1 MVRLK
6 FGNQSRTEILIKY
19 AKLNCQVYFHELPPK
34 SLLFFFLFFCLYL
47 LIFAQEVNR
56 TDEESADHRA
66 VRVLQRSEVHR
77 RHK

>member
-19 AKLNCQVYFHELPPK
+19 AKLK

-47 LIFAQEVNR
+47 LIFAQEVDR